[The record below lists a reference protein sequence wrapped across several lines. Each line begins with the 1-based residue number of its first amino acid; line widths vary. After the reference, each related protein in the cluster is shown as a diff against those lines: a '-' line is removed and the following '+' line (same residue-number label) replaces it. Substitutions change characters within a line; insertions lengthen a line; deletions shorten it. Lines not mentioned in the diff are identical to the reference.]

1 MPEMSVVRFN
11 ESDVIVAS
19 AVPNSFSVKYF
30 NNGEKNDGVI
40 ITGNTTYGYPAS
52 GASGISNIFE
62 SPFYGSG
69 RDIMTREDH
78 LGHTALDYLIS
89 NEGSTGWTADG
100 AMDGYYEYNSRTN
113 AYDWIRQQ

>member
-1 MPEMSVVRFN
+1 MRMPEMNVVRFT

-19 AVPNSFSVKYF
+19 AIPNSFSMKYF

-40 ITGNTTYGYPAS
+40 IVGNTTYGYPAS
-52 GASGISNIFE
+52 GQSGITDIFS

-69 RDIMTREDH
+69 REIMTRTDH
-78 LGHTALDYLIS
+78 QGHTSFDYLIS

-100 AMDGYYEYNSRTN
+100 AVDGYYEYNPVSGI
-113 AYDWIRQQ
+113 YDWKQ